1 MTTKLIGMKE
11 FRQNMAKYTKK
22 ARKEKIR
29 FVILRKN
36 VPVLEVKTIDEK
48 EFALE
53 RLKEEIAEAEE
64 DIKHGRVYTE
74 KEMMKKFGLL

>member
-53 RLKEEIAEAEE
+53 RLKQEIAEAEE

>member
-11 FRQNMAKYTKK
+11 FRQNIAKYSRK
-22 ARKEKIR
+22 AQKEKIR
-29 FVILRKN
+29 FIILRKN

-53 RLKEEIAEAEE
+53 RLKKEIAEAED
-64 DIKHGRVYTE
+64 DIQHGRVYTQE
-74 KEMMKKFGLL
+74 EMMKKFGLL

>member
-22 ARKEKIR
+22 ARVKNIR
-29 FVILRKN
+29 FIILRKN
-36 VPVLEVKTIDEK
+36 VPVLEIKTIDEK

-53 RLKEEIAEAEE
+53 KLKKEIAEAEE
-64 DIKHGRVYTE
+64 DIKHGRVYTQE
-74 KEMMKKFGLL
+74 EMMKKFGLL